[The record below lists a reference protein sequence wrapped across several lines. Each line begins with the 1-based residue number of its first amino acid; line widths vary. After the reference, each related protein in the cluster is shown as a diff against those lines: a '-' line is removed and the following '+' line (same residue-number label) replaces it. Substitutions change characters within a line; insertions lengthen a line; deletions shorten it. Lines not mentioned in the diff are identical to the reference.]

1 MKNITLADIAA
12 KTGFSINT
20 VSHAL
25 HDNPDISQKTKD
37 YIIKTAN
44 EIGYIANSSASSLRS
59 GKTKSIAIICGD
71 ISNPYFSIVIRE
83 MEITLKN
90 YGYTSFI
97 INTDENQKIEKNAI
111 ISAISRGADGIVLCP
126 VQQSSENIDFIKSKK
141 MPYILI
147 GRRFDETSSYVV
159 CDDENGGKLAATH
172 LFDEGRKKFLFLNG
186 PSYISSANE
195 RLFGIKSAFKAA
207 NVPLENLCVEEIS
220 ITTEQTIKTLLSK
233 HSDCDA
239 VICFSDL
246 IAMHVCHCLKEEE
259 KNVPQDTSVIGFDN
273 IASNFYFSPMLSSVT
288 SSKRKMASF
297 AIETLMKM
305 IETDDLTPINKIFK
319 TRLILRETTKE

>member
-25 HDNPDISQKTKD
+25 HDKPDISQKTKD

-71 ISNPYFSIVIRE
+71 ISNPYFSIMIRE

-111 ISAISRGADGIVLCP
+111 ISAISRGTDGIVLCP
-126 VQQSSENIDFIKSKK
+126 VQENNENIDFIKSKK

-147 GRRFDETSSYVV
+147 GRRFDESSSYVV
-159 CDDENGGKLAATH
+159 CDDENGGKLAAMH
-172 LFDEGRKKFLFLNG
+172 LFDEGIKKILFLNG
-186 PSYISSANE
+186 PSYISSASE
-195 RLFGIKSAFKAA
+195 RLSGIEIAFREADI
-207 NVPLENLCVEEIS
+207 PLENLCTEEIS
-220 ITTEQTIKTLLSK
+220 ITTEQTIEALLSK
-233 HSDCDA
+233 HSDCEA

-246 IAMHVCHCLKEEE
+246 IAMQVCHCLKEAG
-259 KNVPQDTSVIGFDN
+259 KNVPQDISVIGFDN

-297 AIETLMKM
+297 AIEALMKM
-305 IETDDLTPINKIFK
+305 IETDDLTPINKVFK
-319 TRLILRETTKE
+319 TKLILRETTK

>member
-25 HDNPDISQKTKD
+25 HNKPDISQKTKE

-71 ISNPYFSIVIRE
+71 ISNPYFSIMIRE

-97 INTDENQKIEKNAI
+97 INTDENQSIEKNAI

-126 VQQSSENIDFIKSKK
+126 VQENKENIDFIKSKK
-141 MPYILI
+141 MPYVLI
-147 GRRFDETSSYVV
+147 GRRFDEASSYVV
-159 CDDENGGKLAATH
+159 CDDENGGKLAAMH
-172 LFDEGRKKFLFLNG
+172 LFDEGRKKLLFLNG
-186 PSYISSANE
+186 PSYISSASE
-195 RLFGIKSAFKAA
+195 RLSGIKNAFKEADI
-207 NVPLENLCVEEIS
+207 PLKNLCTEEIS
-220 ITTEQTIKTLLSK
+220 ITTEQTIEALLSK

-246 IAMHVCHCLKEEE
+246 IAMQVCHCLKETG
-259 KNVPQDTSVIGFDN
+259 KNIPQDISVIGFDN

-297 AIETLMKM
+297 AIEALMKM
-305 IETDDLTPINKIFK
+305 IETDDLTPINKVFK
-319 TRLILRETTKE
+319 TKLILRETTK